1 MTTVRKNSTNG
12 FAKTLMMLAAI
23 VLISSCN
30 SLKKLT
36 RQEKG
41 ALIGVGAGAAA
52 GAAIG
57 SKSKN
62 PAVYAIVGSAVG
74 GIGGAVI
81 GRYMDKQAEKLER
94 ELGNTA
100 EVERVGEGIKI
111 TMDSGILF
119 ATDSYNLS
127 TKSKTSLEK
136 LSATLREYP
145 DTEILV
151 AGHTDNTGTE
161 AYNLKLSERRAD
173 AVSDFLADNGV
184 KRSRLVVKGY
194 GESSPS
200 FDNGTVSGRDKNRR
214 VEMAIVAND
223 KLKKTAKSEESISQN
238 N

>member
-1 MTTVRKNSTNG
+1 MTIVRKISTHS
-12 FAKTLMMLAAI
+12 FSKAIIILATI
-23 VLISSCN
+23 FLVSSCN

-36 RQEKG
+36 REQKG
-41 ALIGVGAGAAA
+41 AIIGVGAGAAA

-94 ELGNTA
+94 ELGNAA

-119 ATDSYNLS
+119 ALDSYNLS
-127 TKSKTSLEK
+127 AKSKSSLEK
-136 LSATLREYP
+136 LSATLKEYP

-151 AGHTDNTGTE
+151 AGHTDNTGTD

-173 AVSDFLADNGV
+173 AVSDFLSANGV
-184 KRSRLVVKGY
+184 KRTRLVVKGY
-194 GESSPS
+194 GETTPS
-200 FDNGTVSGRDKNRR
+200 FDNSTESGREKNRR

-223 KLKKTAKSEESISQN
+223 KLKKAAKSEESVSQN